1 MGPSANTS
9 IEPEVTAM
17 AFPTAVNDQI
27 TDAVT
32 QAHNAGGDEALS
44 VITDLVVNIA
54 KGLDGAKQGE
64 PTIDDLS
71 DAFENAEV
79 ALHSIVA
86 KLSTGRE

>member
-1 MGPSANTS
+1 
-9 IEPEVTAM
+9 M
-17 AFPTAVNDQI
+17 AIPTAVNDQI
-27 TDAVT
+27 TDSVT
-32 QAHNAGGDEALS
+32 QAHSAGGDEALT
-44 VITDLVVNIA
+44 VIANLMVEIA
-54 KGLDGAKQGE
+54 KGLDGAKQGK